1 MKKLRC
7 FSTGDYQKGYYANRH
22 FGLFAFVLFFTFC
35 FHVDAQAASPID
47 NQVRVTFSGFVLN
60 RTTKTFDTVANITN
74 ISTVTFTG
82 PISLVITSLTPTS
95 ATLSNSTGTTT
106 DGNPYLNV
114 PVPAGGLSPG
124 GSISNI
130 LLKLSNPSVSKIS
143 LTTSVLASI
152 SNPTAPVP
160 LTISKSGT
168 GGGTITSDPPGIN
181 CGTTC
186 QYSFNNG
193 SAVILT
199 AAPDASS
206 TFNGWSGACTGI
218 GTCGVTMSQSRTVSA
233 SFDTIPLPLVEGIQ
247 AEPFS
252 IAGATPTLVTV
263 TATMSETLVF
273 LKNSVTLWRY
283 DNKGNPIA
291 NLGQMFDDG
300 TQGDAVSGDNV
311 FTKQITLNEAGPG
324 YVALRVSAD
333 VAPQQTTI
341 SSESLVPVSVVQLP
355 ADVRSVLVANL
366 RTGNLTAA
374 YNQLGNTFN
383 DLTILDNMPVNL
395 LSGLADALSTC
406 NVVEQTTSV
415 QICVGS
421 IVINGQFQEL
431 RFFLVKDVVGTWRVI
446 GW

>member
-1 MKKLRC
+1 
-7 FSTGDYQKGYYANRH
+7 
-22 FGLFAFVLFFTFC
+22 
-35 FHVDAQAASPID
+35 
-47 NQVRVTFSGFVLN
+47 
-60 RTTKTFDTVANITN
+60 
-74 ISTVTFTG
+74 
-82 PISLVITSLTPTS
+82 
-95 ATLSNSTGTTT
+95 
-106 DGNPYLNV
+106 
-114 PVPAGGLSPG
+114 
-124 GSISNI
+124 
-130 LLKLSNPSVSKIS
+130 
-143 LTTSVLASI
+143 
-152 SNPTAPVP
+152 
-160 LTISKSGT
+160 
-168 GGGTITSDPPGIN
+168 
-181 CGTTC
+181 
-186 QYSFNNG
+186 
-193 SAVILT
+193 
-199 AAPDASS
+199 
-206 TFNGWSGACTGI
+206 
-218 GTCGVTMSQSRTVSA
+218 MSQSRTVSA